1 MWEEWIG
8 REVTVVMDRPLGS
21 RHPVHGYMYPLNY
34 GYIPNT
40 VSGDNEELDAYI
52 LGVDHSLETFT
63 GIVIAIIHRLNDQD
77 DKLIVVAANEVCL
90 YSDEKIRKLTNF
102 QEQFFDSIIIRQSQQ
117 SCSDWS
123 I

>member
-8 REVTVVMDRPLGS
+8 REVTVVMDRPLGT

-52 LGVDHSLETFT
+52 LGVDHSLESFT